1 MLDLKNLVKR
11 CQNGEQFEYLLFWG
25 HTPSRDGKVTKACF
39 SQWYVAPFTVEGNKC
54 GKIGTSTVSARW
66 VQF

>member
-25 HTPSRDGKVTKACF
+25 HTPSKDGKVTKACF
-39 SQWYVAPFTVEGNKC
+39 SQ
-54 GKIGTSTVSARW
+54 
-66 VQF
+66 